1 MALHYLLWLRTSCSD
16 RCTAPTCM
24 GGSPSALGSDALNK
38 AAGEEAGSAVAVAS
52 QATMREETH
61 GWADSLV
68 RGRGQG

>member
-1 MALHYLLWLRTSCSD
+1 M
-16 RCTAPTCM
+16 
-24 GGSPSALGSDALNK
+24 GSDALNK

-68 RGRGQG
+68 RGRGQGSGVGVGVGVKGRGRGRGS